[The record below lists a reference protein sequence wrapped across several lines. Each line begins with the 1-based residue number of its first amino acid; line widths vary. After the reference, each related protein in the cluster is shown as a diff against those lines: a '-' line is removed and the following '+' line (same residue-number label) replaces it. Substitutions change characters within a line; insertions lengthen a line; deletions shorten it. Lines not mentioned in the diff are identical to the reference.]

1 MLDYDNPYTV
11 TTESASSFVN
21 KDGEVVDGI
30 NLIVGKAWAQKP
42 NKEESNPLMELDFGY
57 IVATMMKK
65 IPHYKDK
72 KTGELRFREAEVT
85 GKLSIW
91 RPRTKKE
98 ES

>member
-1 MLDYDNPYTV
+1 
-11 TTESASSFVN
+11 
-21 KDGEVVDGI
+21 
-30 NLIVGKAWAQKP
+30 
-42 NKEESNPLMELDFGY
+42 MELDFGY